1 MPLFS
6 LLLASLLGGAIVALL
21 KENPGE
27 AQSLREALMLK
38 LDLITYTYQLLYS
51 PLVNPSGFLQSLLLA
66 TPSSSPGSP
75 WPWGLGAGSS
85 TSGPRGSSSWGPS
98 PPCWWGSTS
107 RAPGGS
113 SCPWPSSPPPWP
125 GALGGNPGLAQGP
138 LRGPRGDQHHHVQL
152 HRGEPLPLP
161 HLRQRVQVLRKDPV
175 PPLQVPGLRGPEL
188 RDPARGPHPPLDR
201 PRGPRRGALLRPA
214 PRPPPGGFGLLP
226 GAEEPGPPGPRRH
239 APWGLGL
246 RRGGASSRPPGGLRP
261 RPHLGAPERGLPPR
275 PPRPPLLPLLRLPPR
290 GGTSSGPW
298 ASPPRRRSTGAWR
311 WGGRWSS

>member
-201 PRGPRRGALLRPA
+201 PRGPRRGSPSPCPSPSSWGFWATSWCGRAWATGSSP
-214 PRPPPGGFGLLP
+214 PRS
-226 GAEEPGPPGPRRH
+226 
-239 APWGLGL
+239 LGSWATAW
-246 RRGGASSRPPGGLRP
+246 GASSRPPGGLRP